1 MTQTP
6 ETQTPEPETPE
17 IPETQSPEA
26 QIPGMMAG
34 LRATFES
41 RATRP
46 IEWRRAQLQ
55 RLSAMIKDNEAEILA
70 ALKADLGR
78 SANESRLVETNTLQ
92 GEISHVL
99 RHLKRWMRPQRVP
112 TPLTNQPGRSEIM
125 SEPLGVVLIMAP
137 WNYPVYLVGMPLIGA
152 IAAGN
157 CAVLKPSEISA
168 NTSKLLARLIP
179 SYMDAEAIRVVEG
192 DADTANQLLQQ
203 RFDHI
208 FFTGSA
214 AIGRIV
220 MEAAAKHL
228 TPVTLELGGKSP
240 CIVTPDCD
248 LEVAARR
255 VAWGKFLNAGQTC
268 VAPDHVLAHESVA
281 GDFVTRLKAATKRFY
296 GDDPK
301 ASPDY
306 PRIINDRHFARVSR
320 LIADGTVECGGD
332 TEPASRYIAPT
343 ILTGVDPASDV
354 MSQEIF
360 GPVLPVIT
368 YANID
373 EAIGF
378 VSARP
383 KPLALY
389 LFCNDGETRDRVLS
403 ETSSGGAVIN
413 DVVTHLAVPELPF
426 GGVGASG
433 MGACHGRASFDTFS
447 HAKGV
452 LTKSERFEVK
462 LRYAPFTALKSRL
475 IRLVS

>member
-1 MTQTP
+1 MTQIADMIADLR
-6 ETQTPEPETPE
+6 ETF
-17 IPETQSPEA
+17 A
-26 QIPGMMAG
+26 HHK
-34 LRATFES
+34 
-41 RATRP
+41 TRP
-46 IEWRRAQLQ
+46 QEWRRAQLQ
-55 RLSAMIKDNEAEILA
+55 RLSAMIKDNEADIVA

-78 SANESRLVETNTLQ
+78 SENESRLVEINTVQ
-92 GEISHVL
+92 SEIRHVL
-99 RHLKRWMRPQRVP
+99 KHLKAWTQPRRVP
-112 TPLTNQPGRSEIM
+112 TPLTNQPGRADIV

-137 WNYPVYLVGMPLIGA
+137 WNYPVYLILMPLIGA

-179 SYMDAEAIRVVEG
+179 AYMDAEAIRIVEG
-192 DADTANQLLQQ
+192 DAHTASELLAE

-214 AIGRIV
+214 VIGKIV
-220 MEAAAKHL
+220 MTEAAKHL

-240 CIVTPDCD
+240 CIVEPDCD

-255 VAWGKFLNAGQTC
+255 IAWGKFLNAGQTC
-268 VAPDHVLAHESVA
+268 VAPDYVLVHETIA
-281 GDFVTRLKAATKRFY
+281 DDFVTHLKTSLTRFY
-296 GDDPK
+296 GEDPK
-301 ASPDY
+301 TSPDY
-306 PRIINDRHFARVSR
+306 PRIVNDKHFARITK
-320 LIADGTVECGGD
+320 LIGDGHIECGGETD
-332 TEPASRYIAPT
+332 PASRYIAPT
-343 ILTGVDPASDV
+343 ILTGVDPASPV
-354 MSQEIF
+354 MQQEIF
-360 GPVLPVIT
+360 GPVLPVIP
-368 YANID
+368 YASID

-378 VSARP
+378 ITARP

-389 LFCNDGETRDRVLS
+389 LFSNATEIRDRVMT

-452 LTKSERFEVK
+452 LTKSEKFEVK
-462 LRYAPFTALKSRL
+462 LRYAPFSALKSRL
-475 IRLVS
+475 IKLVS